1 MSLFRN
7 AAVQAGFTGFS
18 RVLGFT
24 RDVVLAAQLGAGP
37 VADAFYTALQFPNL
51 FRRIF
56 GEGAFAQAFV
66 PSYARTLES
75 EGPEAAARI
84 ASDTLAVL
92 AVATAA
98 ITIAAQLAMPWIM
111 LVVHYGYRDD
121 PVHFPLAIVM
131 TQITMP
137 YLTCMAIGALLSGV
151 LNTAGRFAL
160 SAGAPTLLNLCLLV
174 AALLFKEPAQSA
186 MACAI
191 AVTVSGVLQAALLWW
206 GCRRLGARLTV
217 RRPRL
222 TKEVRSVIALAV
234 PGSIAASIVQIN
246 ILVSQSLASLEVGAK
261 SWLNFADRLYQLP
274 LGVVGVAIGVA
285 VVPRLSRA
293 LEAGDQEG
301 GRRLTD
307 EALVLA
313 MAFTLPAA
321 AALLVMPGF
330 LADGLFVRG
339 VFTREDAAMT
349 ASALFHFG
357 WGVPAFVLAKIFA
370 PAYFARRDTLRP
382 MLFGLASVVAN
393 IAVGVSLFLW
403 LKSLGLPGFPGL
415 AIATSAAAW
424 LNVALLA
431 GVLVRRGDWRPG
443 GEAGSRLARVAA
455 ATVVMAAGVGV
466 MTLSRGGLE
475 GVLWGSKELAVAV
488 TILAGGLVYAVAAFA
503 LKAVTPADVR
513 AALKREPGVAA
524 SGAGGNGE

>member
-1 MSLFRN
+1 VSLFRN

-18 RVLGFT
+18 RVLGFA
-24 RDVVLAAQLGAGP
+24 RDVILAAQLGAGP

-66 PSYARTLES
+66 PSYARTLEG
-75 EGPEAAARI
+75 EGAEAAARI

-98 ITIAAQLAMPWIM
+98 LTIAAQIGMPWIM

-137 YLTCMAIGALLSGV
+137 YLACMAIAALLSGV

-160 SAGAPTLLNLCLLV
+160 SAAAPTLLNACLLV
-174 AALLFKEPAQSA
+174 AALLYRDAREVA
-186 MACAI
+186 MACAVG
-191 AVTVSGVLQAALLWW
+191 VTVAGVLQAALLWW
-206 GCRRLGARLTV
+206 GV
-217 RRPRL
+217 RRQGIRIAIRPPRL
-222 TKEVRSVIALAV
+222 TKQVRTVIALAV

-246 ILVSQSLASLEVGAK
+246 ILISQSLASLEVGAK

-274 LGVVGVAIGVA
+274 LGLVGVAVGVAI
-285 VVPRLSRA
+285 VPRLSRA

-313 MAFTLPAA
+313 TAFTLPAA
-321 AALLVMPGF
+321 AGLLVMPGF

-339 VFTREDAAMT
+339 VFTSEDAAMT
-349 ASALFHFG
+349 AAALFHFG
-357 WGVPAFVLAKIFA
+357 WGVPAFVLVKIFA

-382 MLFGLASVVAN
+382 MLFGLASVAAN

-403 LKSLGLPGFPGL
+403 LRDRGMPGFPGL
-415 AIATSAAAW
+415 AIGTSAAAW

-431 GVLVRRGDWRPG
+431 GVLVRRGDWRLG
-443 GEAGSRLARVAA
+443 ADAASRLVRVGA
-455 ATVVMAAGVGV
+455 ATLVMAAVVGA
-466 MTLSRGGLE
+466 MTFSRGALQDALFGL
-475 GVLWGSKELAVAV
+475 KEVALAA
-488 TILAGGLVYAVAAFA
+488 TILAGGVAYAVAAFA
-503 LKAVTPADVR
+503 LRAVTPADVR
-513 AALKREPGVAA
+513 AALKREPGAA
-524 SGAGGNGE
+524 RAPTE

>member
-1 MSLFRN
+1 VSLFRN

-37 VADAFYTALQFPNL
+37 VSDAFYTALQFPNL

-56 GEGAFAQAFV
+56 GEGAFSQAFV
-66 PSYARTLES
+66 PSYARTLAA

-98 ITIAAQLAMPWIM
+98 ITIAAQVGMPWIM

-137 YLTCMAIGALLSGV
+137 YLACMAIAALLSGV

-174 AALLFKEPAQSA
+174 AALLYRDATEVAV
-186 MACAI
+186 ACAVG
-191 AVTVSGVLQAALLWW
+191 VTVAGALQVALLWW
-206 GCRRLGARLTV
+206 GARRLGV
-217 RRPRL
+217 RMTIRAPKL

-246 ILVSQSLASLEVGAK
+246 ILISQSLASLEVGAK

-274 LGVVGVAIGVA
+274 LGLVGVAIGVA

-293 LEAGDQEG
+293 LETGDREG
-301 GRRLTD
+301 GRKLTD

-321 AALLVMPGF
+321 AALIVMPNF

-339 VFTREDAAMT
+339 VFTAEDAAMT
-349 ASALFHFG
+349 GSALFHFG

-382 MLFGLASVVAN
+382 MLFGLASVAAN
-393 IAVGVSLFLW
+393 IGVGVSLFMW
-403 LKSLGLPGFPGL
+403 LRSNGLPGFPGL

-431 GVLVRRGDWRPG
+431 GVLVRRDDWRLG
-443 GEAGSRLARVAA
+443 RDAAGRLARVAA
-455 ATVVMAAGVGV
+455 ATAIMAAGVGV
-466 MTLSRGGLE
+466 LAMSRGALE
-475 GVLWGSKELAVAV
+475 AVFWNVKEIALAVA
-488 TILAGGLVYAVAAFA
+488 IAAGGVLYAVAAFA

-513 AALKREPGVAA
+513 AALKREPGEAPR
-524 SGAGGNGE
+524 GAVGE